1 MSFSN
6 ESHNYIYL
14 KELNNA
20 MIKLLIPNTVL
31 LFAFLITSLAGN
43 GLVLYVYTLKLKSKT
58 DDRYFIPCL
67 AFVDIIT
74 CSTGASF
81 LISLNFNPLNFR
93 NDLICK
99 LIWSLNHSI
108 ALISGMLLLAIALQR
123 YIKVSRLLNSSM
135 TLRSKRLTITAIII
149 GSIIISVPCL
159 FFYGEAEVPLKN
171 KNRTITG
178 YNCGAVPNVNR
189 NLLLAYSVTLLLI
202 SLSGIF
208 ALITL
213 YSVILSIIYKKE
225 SVRKR
230 NNYRQNVNVQHGLGN
245 TNNTDGSTYTDAE
258 SYSTNMDSTT
268 TSNQQQTNEG
278 KPTIKENKPTV
289 PAGIRIRW
297 KSKTFRILC
306 RIMHKHRFFIMF
318 FLIAILSCISYLPRF
333 ALMITGSV
341 ISNFWYE
348 LTDVEYFIALC
359 FYRGYLLNTAVN
371 PVIYLVF
378 DTDFRSSCKQLCCSD
393 R

>member
-1 MSFSN
+1 
-6 ESHNYIYL
+6 
-14 KELNNA
+14 

-31 LFAFLITSLAGN
+31 LFAFLFASLVGN
-43 GLVLYVYTLKLKSKT
+43 GLVLYVYTFKLKSKT

-108 ALISGMLLLAIALQR
+108 ALISALLLLAIAVQR

-135 TLRSKRLTITAIII
+135 SLRSKRLTITAIII
-149 GSIIISVPCL
+149 GSIIISIPCL
-159 FFYGEAEVPLKN
+159 FLYGEAEVPLKYN
-171 KNRTITG
+171 NRTITG
-178 YNCGAVPNVNR
+178 YNCGAVTNVSR
-189 NLLLAYSVTLLLI
+189 DLLFGYSVTLLLT
-202 SLSGIF
+202 SLCGIF
-208 ALITL
+208 ALISL
-213 YSVILSIIYKKE
+213 YSVILRIIYKKE
-225 SVRKR
+225 SVRKK
-230 NNYRQNVNVQHGLGN
+230 NNYGQNVNVKQVLGN
-245 TNNTDGSTYTDAE
+245 TNNPDGSTYTDAE
-258 SYSTNMDSTT
+258 SYSTNLDSTT

-278 KPTIKENKPTV
+278 ERTIKENKSTV
-289 PAGIRIRW
+289 PAEIRTRR
-297 KSKTFRILC
+297 KSTTVQILC

-333 ALMITGSV
+333 ALMIAGSV
-341 ISNFWYE
+341 ISNFWDE
-348 LTDVEYFIALC
+348 LTDEEYFIALC

-371 PVIYLVF
+371 PVIYLIF
-378 DTDFRSSCKQLCCSD
+378 DTDFRSSCKQLCC
-393 R
+393 RN